1 MSTTFELGI
10 SSATAVTLYP
20 EWDYWE
26 GEKQIRTEMRAKSGR
41 LRLYKWY
48 DYEKI
53 SFSNNWVPASDAAV
67 VNSWWDS
74 NTKLLFFITSG
85 SATEVHSV
93 MLMNDDTPLAAYNK
107 PYNNYFKGKIELEG
121 Y

>member
-1 MSTTFELGI
+1 MSTTFELGPT
-10 SSATAVTLYP
+10 SATAVTLYP
-20 EWDYWE
+20 EWDYWQ
-26 GEKQIRTEMRAKSGR
+26 GEKQMRTETRAKSGR

-48 DYEKI
+48 DYDRI
-53 SFSNNWVPASDAAV
+53 DFGLNWVPASDAAL

-74 NTKLLFFITSG
+74 NTELLFFVTSD
-85 SATEVHSV
+85 SITEVHSV

-107 PYNNYFKGKIELEG
+107 PYNNYFTGRIELEG